1 MKLEGYKLIFVVVG
15 LIGVLLIATP
25 ALVDVIRLPSM
36 PESNFLSFI
45 F

>member
-1 MKLEGYKLIFVVVG
+1 MKLEGYKLVFVAVG

-25 ALVDVIRLPSM
+25 ALADVIRLPGW
-36 PESNFLSFI
+36 EANFLSFI